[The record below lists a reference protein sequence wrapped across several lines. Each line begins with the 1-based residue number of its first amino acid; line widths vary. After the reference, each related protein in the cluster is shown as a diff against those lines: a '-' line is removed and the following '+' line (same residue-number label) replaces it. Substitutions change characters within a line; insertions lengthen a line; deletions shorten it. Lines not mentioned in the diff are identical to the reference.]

1 MRMKCIL
8 NGIALTIFSVLLST
22 ITGNAAA
29 QSGLARTYCT
39 SYMPMVT
46 QAIGFRRQGIPIQ
59 VARDVVDSS
68 FDTNVDLWNWLNYAV
83 EEAYKNPDGVE
94 TAIRNGNALENCIEN
109 VRGY

>member
-1 MRMKCIL
+1 MKIKCIL
-8 NGIALTIFSVLLST
+8 NGIALTIFSAWLST

-29 QSGLARTYCT
+29 QSGLARAYCT
-39 SYMPMVT
+39 AHIPMVT
-46 QAIGFRRQGIPIQ
+46 QAINFRRQGIPIQ

-83 EEAYKNPDGVE
+83 EEAYQNPDGVE